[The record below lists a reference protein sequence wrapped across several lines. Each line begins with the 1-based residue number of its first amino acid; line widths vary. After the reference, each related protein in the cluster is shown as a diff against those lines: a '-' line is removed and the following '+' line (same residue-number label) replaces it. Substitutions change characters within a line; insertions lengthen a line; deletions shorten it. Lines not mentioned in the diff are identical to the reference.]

1 MKLYLTVICTVLV
14 GYIVCDGARILAI
27 FPVTSPSHNILAV
40 RLMKELVGRGHEVT
54 MVSPYQQTETENYN
68 AILLTGLAKRLELR
82 KDISKMLKGS
92 HLTMFQHVTQIFTR
106 YTQSTLNHTNFQK
119 LLKSNAKFDLII
131 IEAMFSEALVG
142 VGYRFSAPVILLSA
156 MSTNLAIYK
165 YVGIPTSG
173 STLPCLTLGFTG
185 VMTFPQRLLNTVVG
199 WSMDLYHQFYHL
211 RVHNELLHQYFP
223 DAPELQDV
231 LRKYVALVLLN
242 SDPSFDVVKPL
253 VPNMIHIGGYHVEEP
268 KELPQVTLHDIT
280 EETLSEAIKEVVNN
294 NIYSTNVR
302 MRSRLMR
309 DQPQRP
315 IDTAMFWIEYVL
327 RNKNSSHLKNPAIYL
342 EWHQIQ
348 MLDIYATLAGGII
361 LVSAIFYLLLKKI
374 CCSKKDVKKY
384 SQELRT
390 KKTN

>member
-1 MKLYLTVICTVLV
+1 MEEIGC
-14 GYIVCDGARILAI
+14 IVCDGARILAI
-27 FPVTSPSHNILAV
+27 FPVPAPSHNILAV

-68 AILLTGLAKRLELR
+68 AILLTGLAKRLEMR
-82 KDISKMLKGS
+82 KDISKMLKES
-92 HLTMFQHVTQIFTR
+92 YFTMFQHATQMFTR

-119 LLKSNAKFDLII
+119 LLKSNVKFDLII
-131 IEAMFSEALVG
+131 TQATFNEALVG
-142 VGYRFSAPVILLSA
+142 VGYHFSAPVILLST
-156 MSTNLAIYK
+156 MNTDLPVYN

-185 VMTFPQRLLNTVVG
+185 VMTFPQRLLNTAVSWG
-199 WSMDLYHQFYHL
+199 MDLYHQFYHL
-211 RVHNELLHQYFP
+211 RVHNKLLHQYFP

-242 SDPSFDVVKPL
+242 SDPSFDIVKPL

-268 KELPQVTLHDIT
+268 KELPQVSTQS
-280 EETLSEAIKEVVNN
+280 EEEILSEAIKEVVNN
-294 NIYSTNVR
+294 ELYSTNAR

-327 RNKNSSHLKNPAIYL
+327 RNKNSSHLQNPAIYL
-342 EWHQIQ
+342 EWHQLH
-348 MLDIYATLAGGII
+348 MLDIYAILAGGVI